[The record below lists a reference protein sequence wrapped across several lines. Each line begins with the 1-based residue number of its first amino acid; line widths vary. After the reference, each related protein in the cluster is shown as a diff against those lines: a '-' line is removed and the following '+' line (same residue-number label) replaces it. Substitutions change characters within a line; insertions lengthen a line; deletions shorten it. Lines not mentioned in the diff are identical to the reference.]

1 MIFIIQAHNLF
12 SLEVFVYR
20 WDSFPFRVLNEHRYD
35 YPRNKMWSQGK
46 KLWFS
51 KVGQL
56 EIVWHWWS
64 ISRNQICI
72 YGFNGA
78 SSEVRSFS
86 TLDST
91 VIIIIIIIIIVSC
104 QLVGS
109 INKFIYCQVK
119 DSRLKRF
126 EFETL
131 FFYLKKRKR
140 KKRIL
145 GFFYNFF

>member
-1 MIFIIQAHNLF
+1 MGNDWRNKYFLFECIILIVDIRRMPLESREWIFIIQAHNLF
-12 SLEVFVYR
+12 FLEVFVYR

-91 VIIIIIIIIIVSC
+91 VIIIIIVSC
-104 QLVGS
+104 
-109 INKFIYCQVK
+109 
-119 DSRLKRF
+119 
-126 EFETL
+126 
-131 FFYLKKRKR
+131 
-140 KKRIL
+140 
-145 GFFYNFF
+145 

>member
-1 MIFIIQAHNLF
+1 MGNDWRNKYFLFECIIVDIRRMSLESREWFFIIQAHNLF
-12 SLEVFVYR
+12 FLEVFVYR

-91 VIIIIIIIIIVSC
+91 VIIIIIIIIVSC
-104 QLVGS
+104 
-109 INKFIYCQVK
+109 
-119 DSRLKRF
+119 
-126 EFETL
+126 
-131 FFYLKKRKR
+131 
-140 KKRIL
+140 
-145 GFFYNFF
+145 

>member
-1 MIFIIQAHNLF
+1 MGNDWRNKYFLFECIIVDIRRMSLESREWFFIIQAHNLF

-91 VIIIIIIIIIVSC
+91 VIIIIIIIIVSC
-104 QLVGS
+104 
-109 INKFIYCQVK
+109 
-119 DSRLKRF
+119 
-126 EFETL
+126 
-131 FFYLKKRKR
+131 
-140 KKRIL
+140 
-145 GFFYNFF
+145 

>member
-1 MIFIIQAHNLF
+1 MGNDWRNKYFLFECIIVDIRRMPLESREWIFIIQAHNLF

-91 VIIIIIIIIIVSC
+91 VIIIIIIVSC
-104 QLVGS
+104 
-109 INKFIYCQVK
+109 
-119 DSRLKRF
+119 
-126 EFETL
+126 
-131 FFYLKKRKR
+131 
-140 KKRIL
+140 
-145 GFFYNFF
+145 